1 MRRAVETAYCGVCRP
16 LIPDFFEGADGG
28 LTHSRANVDP
38 CGRVSIEVWREL
50 RLLASTEGVGS
61 DALRALESL
70 AYRLGEDAGP
80 LLRALR
86 LTLLKFPPRE
96 RRCLAGEQRLLGY
109 VEELLRAGAD
119 PREAAESLLGA
130 RKLVVVRPNGRLYV
144 GRPLLRAWGVEG
156 EYVKVGVQGRTALA
170 RVVGKGLKLE
180 GLRPGLTELEISR
193 ISRREL
199 ISEICKRFPWTEID
213 GECILIRPT
222 KGVTWR
228 LPLGSVRIGSS
239 GRTAGPGVMR
249 ADIPIG
255 DLTLRLLS
263 NGRSYV
269 GVPGDPRYKPLLGW
283 RIPGR
288 GQIEVRLRDRTVRGV
303 LEESGVRLTG
313 LPFYYYVTLDGRIYV
328 SQEIILEVRDNRASA
343 SPRLGKAGELIV
355 RELGLSGKFKVL
367 KEIRSRIEGWVSPSR
382 WKQLYEQN
390 HRPDLFARFVDGE
403 VGPVDVKTTL
413 RPMRRFAPAS
423 LERYKAQLREYVKIG
438 GCRQG
443 ALILLEVAGSGELV
457 RSSLVRVTA
466 S

>member
-1 MRRAVETAYCGVCRP
+1 MRRAVETAYCGACRP

-28 LTHSRANVDP
+28 LAPPRADRDRRGAEGP
-38 CGRVSIEVWREL
+38 GAWREL
-50 RLLASTEGVGS
+50 RLLASTEGVGA

-70 AYRLGEDAGP
+70 ASRLGEDAGP
-80 LLRALR
+80 LLRAIR

-109 VEELLRAGAD
+109 VEELLRAGAE
-119 PREAAESLLGA
+119 PREAAQSLLGA

-156 EYVKVGVQGRTALA
+156 EYVKVRVQGRRALA

-180 GLRPGLTELEISR
+180 GLKPGLTELKISKL
-193 ISRREL
+193 SKREL
-199 ISEICKRFPWTEID
+199 ISEICRGFPWTEVD
-213 GECILIRPT
+213 EECILIRPVG
-222 KGVTWR
+222 GVTWR
-228 LPLGSVRIGSS
+228 LPLERVRIGSS

-249 ADIPIG
+249 VDIPIG

-269 GVPGDPRYKPLLGW
+269 GVPGDSRYKPLLGW
-283 RIPGR
+283 HVPRR

-303 LEESGVRLTG
+303 LEENGVRLTG

-328 SQEIILEVRDNRASA
+328 SQEIILEVRANRASA

-355 RELGLSGKFKVL
+355 KELGLSGKFEVL
-367 KEIRSRIEGWVSPSR
+367 REISSRIERWVKTSR
-382 WKQLYEQN
+382 WRRLYEQN
-390 HRPDLFARFVDGE
+390 HRPDLFARFVGGE

-423 LERYKAQLREYVKIG
+423 LGRYKAQLKEYIRIG
-438 GCRQG
+438 GCREG
-443 ALILLEVAGSGELV
+443 ALILLEVGGSGELV

-466 S
+466 N